1 MSRLIVFLLV
11 IEGYKQKSPPT
22 DCWLD
27 EDVGSDHSKW
37 GISLPKA
44 PPNIRWTFQNIF
56 FHHFSWKDLL
66 PFSTWG
72 LPSFLHS
79 DVCQLHF
86 PGCPFFGMK
95 MVGLPEGTNFQDF
108 GLDGPIFKDS
118 RLPAKGQLTIT
129 VFWMGKTYD
138 LTRTRRYGIFV
149 SFEGNQSRNYSEFRW
164 LKYNLSSKVLK
175 ESNMKHF
182 GPYFPA
188 NCKTKGYLFR
198 VLNTLS
204 WK

>member
-1 MSRLIVFLLV
+1 MNF
-11 IEGYKQKSPPT
+11 
-22 DCWLD
+22 
-27 EDVGSDHSKW
+27 
-37 GISLPKA
+37 PKH
-44 PPNIRWTFQNIF
+44 F
-56 FHHFSWKDLL
+56 FSHFSWKDLL
-66 PFSTWG
+66 PFSTRG

-79 DVCQLHF
+79 DVCHLHF
-86 PGCPFFGMK
+86 PGWSFFGMK

-149 SFEGNQSRNYSEFRW
+149 SFEGNQSRIQPRTQVVEVQPFFQKFWRSQTWNISGLIF
-164 LKYNLSSKVLK
+164 LPS
-175 ESNMKHF
+175 
-182 GPYFPA
+182 
-188 NCKTKGYLFR
+188 KTKGYLFR